1 MVAAVAVVLVIAA
14 AIVPPNDWNATNATI
29 FGVIAG
35 FMLLMSWV
43 LSAALV
49 DP

>member
-29 FGVIAG
+29 FGVIAS